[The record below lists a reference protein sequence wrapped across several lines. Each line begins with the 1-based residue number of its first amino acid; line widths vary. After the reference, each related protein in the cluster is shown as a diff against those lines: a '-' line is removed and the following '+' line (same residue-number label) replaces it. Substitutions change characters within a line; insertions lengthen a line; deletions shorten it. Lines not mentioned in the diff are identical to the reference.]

1 MILSCV
7 STLCFQ
13 EHYVKSVLIRSYSGP
28 HSIQIRE
35 NTDQNNS
42 EYRHFLRSGIISQM
56 SSYLFPWFV
65 ANLISSNWKKSDVS
79 IITDAQRFIQNPVK
93 HLRWSFSSENS
104 SLLEVAENFIL
115 NNWQGFEW
123 VFDASNFAKIQ
134 VLNTHLFIA

>member
-7 STLCFQ
+7 SALCFQ

-28 HSIQIRE
+28 HSIQIWE

-104 SLLEVAENFIL
+104 WLLEVAENFIL

>member
-7 STLCFQ
+7 SALCFQ

-28 HSIQIRE
+28 HSIQIWE
-35 NTDQNNS
+35 NMDQNNS

-104 SLLEVAENFIL
+104 WLLEVAENFIL